1 MATPERRSKPPIRI
15 EIPESVVVSNKNK
28 CQRLLTS
35 FIKDTL
41 TYVKDEQAGSPRLL
55 AFGDAA
61 RLLQADGQSMLADR
75 DFYLPPRTHA
85 ERYIFIQ
92 AMTKKAAVE
101 ETQRSR
107 IQDVKH
113 YPGYESE
120 LLIISAL
127 IDKIAE
133 PLSIAFLPKID
144 DRNEFSKD
152 KAEADTQVLLGGI
165 LEEIVASPRGD
176 FVFE

>member
-1 MATPERRSKPPIRI
+1 MTTPERRSKPPIRI
-15 EIPESVVVSNKNK
+15 KIPESVVASNKDK

-35 FIKDTL
+35 FTRDTL

-61 RLLQADGQSMLADR
+61 RLLQVEGWSMLADM
-75 DFYLPPRTHA
+75 DFHLPPRGHA

-107 IQDVKH
+107 IQDVQH

-120 LLIISAL
+120 LHIISGL
-127 IDKIAE
+127 IDKTAE

-144 DRNEFSKD
+144 DRNQVSKD
-152 KAEADTQVLLGGI
+152 KAEAETQVLLGGI
-165 LEEIVASPRGD
+165 LEKIVASPRGD